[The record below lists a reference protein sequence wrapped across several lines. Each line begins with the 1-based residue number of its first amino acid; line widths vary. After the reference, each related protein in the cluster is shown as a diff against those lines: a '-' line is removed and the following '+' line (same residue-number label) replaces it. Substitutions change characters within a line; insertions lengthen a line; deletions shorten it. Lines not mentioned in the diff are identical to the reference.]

1 MSDSQFK
8 SPYLF
13 NDRNQNLSNEVT
25 ALQLPSVHLD
35 PQEVPAMKAK
45 RGRIP
50 TMGTPSRPVTT
61 FPVYVNAFVCLAAI
75 TLEAFLVVL
84 LYILIRFLVL

>member
-1 MSDSQFK
+1 MPDHQFK

-13 NDRNQNLSNEVT
+13 NDRNQNLSNEIT

-35 PQEVPAMKAK
+35 PKEVPAMK
-45 RGRIP
+45 RGRVP
-50 TMGTPSRPVTT
+50 SLVAPSRPVTT
-61 FPVYVNAFVCLAAI
+61 FPVYVNAFMFLAAI
-75 TLEAFLVVL
+75 TLEALLVVL